1 MSKSEKLKLKK
12 EAEDQSA
19 LDMVQNKEKEAEE
32 PEMKHPYLGKRIDF
46 ND

>member
-1 MSKSEKLKLKK
+1 ME
-12 EAEDQSA
+12 
-19 LDMVQNKEKEAEE
+19 QNKEKEAEE